1 MVRHVYI
8 DNSVVGGRFDPEF
21 EKDTEKLF
29 KEFEMGL
36 YQPVIS
42 SITEE
47 EIIGAP
53 KEVLDFFNKV
63 KRNSEIISPTDEAIE
78 LSKEYMKIGKFTKRM
93 LVDTLHIA
101 TATVH
106 KIEIITSWNF
116 KHIVNLARIQIYN
129 AVNLKLGY
137 PIVEIRTPKEIIH
150 G

>member
-1 MVRHVYI
+1 
-8 DNSVVGGRFDPEF
+8 
-21 EKDTEKLF
+21 
-29 KEFEMGL
+29 
-36 YQPVIS
+36 
-42 SITEE
+42 
-47 EIIGAP
+47 
-53 KEVLDFFNKV
+53 
-63 KRNSEIISPTDEAIE
+63 
-78 LSKEYMKIGKFTKRM
+78 M